1 MESSA
6 HIDESFK
13 LKGEH
18 HKIMTDSGCNIERLI
33 AFRKDIHTH
42 AELAFKEFETSK
54 KVR

>member
-6 HIDESFK
+6 QIDEGFK

-18 HKIMTDSGCNIERLI
+18 QKTMTASGCNLERLV

-42 AELAFKEFETSK
+42 AELGFKEFETSK